1 VDVMKMI
8 KSMTG
13 YGRYEG
19 FLNDIKLTVEI
30 RTVNHRFCE
39 LSIRLP
45 RQLMLYEDRIK
56 RQIQEN
62 VHRGR
67 IDVFISFH
75 SDTLAKRKV
84 KPDLELAEAY
94 LSSIQELKDRLHVE
108 GEFTIRDLITLEDLF
123 RVEEEESD
131 VEQFDVPLLS
141 AVMQATDQL
150 LQMRVE
156 EGKALARDLSHRVS
170 TIRETVQR
178 ITEYAPKVKDHYEKR
193 LEVRIKEFLQQRADL
208 DEARLLNEVAVF
220 AEKSNIDEELIR
232 LTSHCDQFT
241 GILALE
247 EPVGRKL
254 DFLIQ
259 EMNREVNTI
268 GSKAN
273 DIDISQYVV
282 ELKSTIEKMK
292 EQVQNIE

>member
-1 VDVMKMI
+1 
-8 KSMTG
+8 MTG

-19 FLNDIKLTVEI
+19 FLNEIKLTVEI

-39 LSIRLP
+39 VSIRLP

-56 RQIQEN
+56 RQIQEK

-75 SDTLAKRKV
+75 SEFLARRKV
-84 KPDLELAEAY
+84 KLDWELAEAY
-94 LSSIQELKDRLHVE
+94 VSSIQELKGRLHIE
-108 GEFTIRDLITLEDLF
+108 GELTVHDLMTLEDIF
-123 RVEEEESD
+123 QVEEEESD
-131 VEQFDVPLLS
+131 IEPFNVPLLS
-141 AVMQATDQL
+141 AVMQSTDQL
-150 LQMRVE
+150 LHMRVE
-156 EGKALARDLSHRVS
+156 EGKALAKDLSHRVL
-170 TIRETVQR
+170 TIRETVKL
-178 ITEYAPKVKDHYEKR
+178 ITEIAPKVKDHYEKR
-193 LEVRIKEFLQQRADL
+193 LEVRMKEFLQERAEL

-220 AEKSNIDEELIR
+220 SDRSNIDEELTR

-241 GILALE
+241 VILGLD

>member
-1 VDVMKMI
+1 
-8 KSMTG
+8 MTG

-30 RTVNHRFCE
+30 KTVNHRYCE
-39 LSIRLP
+39 LAIRLP

-56 RQIQEN
+56 RQIQEK

-84 KPDLELAEAY
+84 KLDMELAEAY
-94 LSSIQELKDRLHVE
+94 VSSIQELKDRLHVT
-108 GEFTIRDLITLEDLF
+108 GELTVHDLITLEDLF
-123 RVEEEESD
+123 QIEEEESD
-131 VEQFDVPLLS
+131 VEQFNVPLLN

-150 LQMRVE
+150 LQMRGI
-156 EGKALARDLSHRVS
+156 EGKALLEDLSHRVS
-170 TIRETVQR
+170 AIRETVKQ
-178 ITEYAPKVKDHYEKR
+178 ISEYAPKVKDQYEKR
-193 LEVRIKEFLQQRADL
+193 LETRIKEFLQQRAEL

-220 AEKSNIDEELIR
+220 AEKSNIDEELTR
-232 LTSHCDQFT
+232 LASHCDQFT
-241 GILALE
+241 GILTLD

-273 DIDISQYVV
+273 DIEISQYVV
-282 ELKSTIEKMK
+282 ELKSTIEKMR

>member
-1 VDVMKMI
+1 MI

-19 FLNDIKLTVEI
+19 FINDIKLTVEI
-30 RTVNHRFCE
+30 KTVNHRYCE

-56 RQIQEN
+56 RQIQEK

-84 KPDLELAEAY
+84 KLDIELAEAY
-94 LSSIQELKDRLHVE
+94 LSSIQELKDRLHVT
-108 GEFTIRDLITLEDLF
+108 GDLTVHDLLTLEDLF
-123 RVEEEESD
+123 QVEEDESD
-131 VEQFDVPLLS
+131 VEQFNVPLLT
-141 AVMQATDQL
+141 AVMKATDQL
-150 LQMRVE
+150 LQMRVI
-156 EGKALARDLSHRVS
+156 EGKALIEDLSHRVS
-170 TIRETVQR
+170 TIRETVKQ
-178 ITEYAPKVKDHYEKR
+178 ITEYAPKVKDQYEKR
-193 LEVRIKEFLQQRADL
+193 LETRMKDFLQQRAEL

-220 AEKSNIDEELIR
+220 AEKSNIDEELTR

-241 GILALE
+241 GILALD

-282 ELKSTIEKMK
+282 ELKSTIEKMR

>member
-1 VDVMKMI
+1 MI

-30 RTVNHRFCE
+30 KTVNHRYCE
-39 LSIRLP
+39 LSVRLP

-56 RQIQEN
+56 RQIQEK

-84 KPDLELAEAY
+84 KLDLELAEAY
-94 LSSIQELKDRLHVE
+94 LSSIQELKDRLHVA
-108 GEFTIRDLITLEDLF
+108 GELTVHDLLTLEDLF
-123 RVEEEESD
+123 QVEEDETD
-131 VEQFDVPLLS
+131 VEQFNVPLLT
-141 AVMQATDQL
+141 AVMKATDQL
-150 LQMRVE
+150 LEMRVI
-156 EGKALARDLSHRVS
+156 EGKALKEDLSYRVL
-170 TIRETVQR
+170 TIRETVNR
-178 ITEYAPKVKDHYEKR
+178 ISEYAPKVKDQYEKR
-193 LEVRIKEFLQQRADL
+193 LETRIKEFLQQRAEL

-232 LTSHCDQFT
+232 LASHCDQIT
-241 GILALE
+241 GILTLD

-282 ELKSTIEKMK
+282 ELKSTIEKMR